1 MVGISSYDRH
11 HYSIWNEASE
21 DNEESDTT
29 KSGMKGKFKK
39 KCITNLPTRI
49 ENRQKRDKKTHA
61 FQLFYKQADTLGFF
75 I

>member
-1 MVGISSYDRH
+1 MIGISSYDRH

-39 KCITNLPTRI
+39 SVLQTYQLGLKTDRNEIKKNTRLPI
-49 ENRQKRDKKTHA
+49 I
-61 FQLFYKQADTLGFF
+61 L
-75 I
+75 